1 MRKVLLGIVAVVVL
15 VVAVLVIWALVER
28 RGPKPGTVQDEALAA
43 GRDADSFPG
52 ATEDYFADMDY
63 GITRDPE
70 AVRQRLEPYVPGISA
85 DDAVAAVAQGRNNW
99 IVWTAGNDYFWD
111 YLSRESLGALD
122 LLKTVSNHPSLKF
135 SRDNRWQ
142 YLGLVNEPCF
152 DKPAGPDPSR
162 HGLWLDV
169 RRGDCPPDPFENEEK
184 YPGVRTGA
192 RGENLPVGSYYGW
205 GTGIVGLRL
214 FPNPAF
220 DEKAEAAWD
229 PERYY
234 TDPDYYLRKD
244 LVKPYRVGMS
254 CGFCHVGPNPTNP
267 PADPESPTWANLNS
281 NPGAQY
287 FWIDRI
293 FMWNPEEANF
303 AWQLFHTSRPGA
315 LDTSLVSSDQIN
327 NPRTMNAVYD
337 LASRLEI
344 ASKWGK
350 ETLGGGGL
358 DNAQLNEYVPAGSP
372 LAAFYEKPDTVFT
385 PRVLKDG
392 ADSVGALGAL
402 NRVFINIGL
411 FSEEWVLHFKP
422 LVGGSD
428 ITPIRIAD
436 AEKNSAYWK
445 ATEAQTPSTALFF
458 LATARP
464 DYLAVAEQRA
474 VPAVDADPLRL
485 ASGAGGGQDAAG
497 ARNGAANGDA
507 ANGQAH
513 VADVRPAAGRD
524 AGGAVRAPGERTNG
538 QAGLGHHGGNGT
550 GGHLAW
556 FPPAAR
562 QAYAAAPERGKEVFA
577 AHCARCHSSKLP
589 EKAFTD
595 FFPDG
600 GCVGPNYLQ
609 CWDEY
614 WQWTKTDEFRTAM
627 REIVMRDD
635 FLEGNFLS
643 TELRVPVTLL
653 ETNACSPLATNAIE
667 GNIWDNF
674 SSLSYKSLPSVGSIR
689 VQHPYTGEVS
699 EYPMP
704 GGGRGFTRP
713 ASLISVWSTAP
724 LLLNN
729 TLGPFH
735 WTGSL
740 EDRLASFDGSIGQ
753 LLWPQRRDGD
763 FEVVTAS
770 GKTHPGVI
778 DRTTRS
784 SSLAVAPGFVPPEL
798 DRLTGFFDRFLPN
811 SLFAKVR
818 GGDGGIDIG
827 PVPAGTPINLL
838 SNIDLEKQK
847 EVLRLGL
854 AIIGDLKKLPRDA
867 TDEQAREQFAPLV
880 PRLLALSK
888 CPDFVVNRGH
898 YFGTEY
904 LPASEGEP
912 PLSDADKQALI
923 ALLKTF

>member
-1 MRKVLLGIVAVVVL
+1 MKKLVVVVVVL
-15 VVAVLVIWALVER
+15 LVVLIGGLFALELLAAR
-28 RGPKPGTVQDEALAA
+28 KSARPQPGTVDDEALAA
-43 GRDADSFPG
+43 GREAASFPG
-52 ATEDYFADMDY
+52 ADEDYFHAMDY
-63 GITRDPE
+63 GLTEDPE
-70 AVRQRLEPYVPGISA
+70 AVRAALDPYLPGI
-85 DDAVAAVAQGRNNW
+85 DAEEARQAVVRGRNNW
-99 IVWTAGNDYFWD
+99 IVWTAGNDRFWD
-111 YLSRESLGALD
+111 YISRESLGALD

-152 DKPAGPDPSR
+152 DKAAGPDPDR

-169 RRGDCPPDPFENEEK
+169 RRPDCPPDPFENEEK

-214 FPNPAF
+214 FPNPDF
-220 DEKAEAAWD
+220 DEAAEEEWD

-234 TDPDYYLRKD
+234 TDPAYYLRRD

-267 PADPESPTWANLNS
+267 PADPENPTWANLNS

-293 FMWNPEEANF
+293 FMWRPDEANF

-315 LDTSLVSSDQIN
+315 LDTSFVSSDQIN

-337 LASRLEI
+337 LAARLEI
-344 ASKWGK
+344 ATKWGREK
-350 ETLGGGGL
+350 LDGGGL
-358 DNAQLNEYVPAGSP
+358 DNAQLNDYVPAGSP
-372 LAAFYEKPDTVFT
+372 LAAFYEKPDRVFT

-422 LVGGSD
+422 LVGGAH
-428 ITPIRIAD
+428 ITPIQIAD
-436 AEKNSAYWK
+436 AERNSSYWK

-464 DYLAVAEQRA
+464 DYLAVASQRA
-474 VPAVDADPLRL
+474 APAV
-485 ASGAGGGQDAAG
+485 GAGDLELAAADAGGSADGAATPNGGRANGSGTASAAAPAAAG
-497 ARNGAANGDA
+497 EAPPAAVRGDQAAGTEGPGGPAANGTREA
-507 ANGQAH
+507 
-513 VADVRPAAGRD
+513 R
-524 AGGAVRAPGERTNG
+524 
-538 QAGLGHHGGNGT
+538 
-550 GGHLAW
+550 LAW
-556 FPPAAR
+556 FPSAAR
-562 QAYAAAPERGKEVFA
+562 EAYAAAPERGKEVFA
-577 AHCARCHSSKLP
+577 TYCARCHSSKLP

-600 GCVGPNYLQ
+600 GCIGPDYLP
-609 CWDEY
+609 CWNDY
-614 WQWTKTDEFRTAM
+614 WRWTKSEEFRTAM

-635 FLEGNFLS
+635 FLAGNFLS

-674 SSLSYKSLPSVGSIR
+674 SSASYKSLPSVGTIR
-689 VQHPYTGEVS
+689 VQHPYTGAVS
-699 EYPMP
+699 EYEMP

-735 WTGSL
+735 WSGSL
-740 EDRLASFDGSIGQ
+740 EDRLASFDASIAQ

-770 GKTHPGVI
+770 GRRHPGII
-778 DRTTRS
+778 DRTTGS
-784 SSLAVAPGFVPPEL
+784 SSLEVAAGFVPAEL
-798 DRLTGFFDRFLPN
+798 NRLTGFFDRLLPN
-811 SLFAKVR
+811 SLLAKVR
-818 GGDGGIDIG
+818 GMDGGISIG
-827 PVPAGTPINLL
+827 PVPAGTPVNLL
-838 SNIDLEKQK
+838 SNIDLSKEK
-847 EVLRLGL
+847 EVKRLGL
-854 AIIGDLKKLPRDA
+854 AIIRDLKKLPRDA
-867 TDEQAREQFAPLV
+867 TDEQASEQFAPLV
-880 PRLLALSK
+880 PRLLAVSK

-898 YFGTEY
+898 YFGTDY
-904 LPASEGEP
+904 LPAAEGEL
-912 PLSDADKQALI
+912 PLTDADKQALI